1 MNKIFTLIPKK
12 LPIILGV
19 AILTSCGGGGG
30 SSDTKSGIPADFD
43 LFAQTGTWRLTADIQ
58 SNLTPP
64 TNDPLINLNISA
76 DLTLSTVAAIGVSGD
91 NITLNDCDAAA
102 PETITVSELEDEIT
116 DDLSFDDDLN
126 CKSETTNYTK
136 ISSTNYRIEYSC
148 DNSISATITYTK
160 ISDAT
165 DFNFGRLAFSSTN
178 NAALDTTSG
187 VCGIIGDTHV
197 DTVFTPQPNSLSLT
211 NSTIDF
217 QFISIVAPYD
227 GNRIGIDF
235 EFTEN
240 VSVGTYNVSTNAE
253 LSNEVAVELA
263 SVTYGGTPADPN
275 YIEATSGNVNID
287 SIGPFAVTGT
297 FDMTTDTGDTIMG
310 SFHFDIE

>member
-1 MNKIFTLIPKK
+1 MTEIFSLIPKR
-12 LPIILGV
+12 LPIILGIT
-19 AILTSCGGGGG
+19 ILTSCGGGG

-43 LFAQTGTWRLTADIQ
+43 LFEQSGTWRLTADIQ

-64 TNDPLINLNISA
+64 TNDPLINLDITA
-76 DLTLSTVAAIGVSGD
+76 DLTLSTVAAIEVSGD

-102 PETITVSELEDEIT
+102 PETITVSELENEIT

-165 DFNFGRLAFSSTN
+165 EFNFGRLDFISAN
-178 NAALDTTSG
+178 NANLDTTSG
-187 VCGIIGDTHV
+187 VCGTISDAHV
-197 DTVFTPQPNSLSLT
+197 DTVVTPQPNSLLLT
-211 NSTIDF
+211 NSTVDF
-217 QFISIVAPYD
+217 QSISIVAPYN

-240 VSVGTYNVSTNAE
+240 VTMGTYIVTNFAQ
-253 LSNEVAVELA
+253 LDNEVEVELA

-275 YIEATSGNVNID
+275 YIEAVSGNVNIT

-297 FDMTTDTGDTIMG
+297 FDMTTGTGDTITG
-310 SFHFDIE
+310 SFSFDIE